1 MPPASQERS
10 FFAHLHELRGRL
22 LKVLA
27 ALALCSCVMYAF
39 LDPLLR
45 FLLKPVGRLVFTSP
59 EEAFNARMM
68 LAVMGGF
75 LLALPYTVFQIWR
88 FVASALT
95 PQEQKYVKIFGPL
108 SLCFFIFGV
117 LFGYFV
123 ILPVSFNFLLG
134 FASPWMV
141 PMITVDKYI
150 SFVGTIIFASG
161 VTFELPLIIAFLARI
176 GIATPEFLRQKRRYA
191 IVSILIASAV
201 LTPPDMVSQ
210 LILAAPL
217 MVLYELGI
225 IFSRFM
231 LKRG

>member
-75 LLALPYTVFQIWR
+75 LLSLPYTVFQIWR

-95 PQEQKYVKIFGPL
+95 PQEKKYVKIFGPL

-161 VTFELPLIIAFLARI
+161 FTFELPLIIAFLARI
-176 GIATPEFLRQKRRYA
+176 GIATP
-191 IVSILIASAV
+191 
-201 LTPPDMVSQ
+201 
-210 LILAAPL
+210 
-217 MVLYELGI
+217 
-225 IFSRFM
+225 
-231 LKRG
+231 